1 MHHLCA
7 SASSMLGG
15 GGWRPPDSILS
26 WVCATLDGDSLS
38 QGGCPLSRG
47 AQAARIQ
54 ARYRGRALRREQRQA
69 LEAESAA
76 RVQAAYR
83 GVRTRKDVGSL
94 RALRPAAIKVQV
106 GVTHSAPAQHACEAA
121 RPNGGRPNARTVP
134 RGERQRLAHSLT
146 PRARACMACGLW
158 PVAPGGGRLGCGRR
172 RTRVAGE
179 RAARG
184 RSSSRSTPPS
194 ARSPPRSVA
203 ATTAA
208 VPRSVVRV
216 PSSRHPDTSISERSP
231 QSAALHRGPC
241 S

>member
-1 MHHLCA
+1 VPPCIIYVPQHHLCW
-7 SASSMLGG
+7 G

-106 GVTHSAPAQHACEAA
+106 GVTHSAQHARETA

-134 RGERQRLAHSLT
+134 RGERQRLPHSLT
-146 PRARACMACGLW
+146 PRACACMACGLW
-158 PVAPGGGRLGCGRR
+158 LRAAAVSGAAADARAWQASAPPEGG
-172 RTRVAGE
+172 AA
-179 RAARG
+179 RAARRPAHDRRRAAWQPRPPPCPG
-184 RSSSRSTPPS
+184 PSSVCPRLVILTPPS
-194 ARSPPRSVA
+194 ASG
-203 ATTAA
+203 
-208 VPRSVVRV
+208 
-216 PSSRHPDTSISERSP
+216 RHSLQRCIE
-231 QSAALHRGPC
+231 AGPC